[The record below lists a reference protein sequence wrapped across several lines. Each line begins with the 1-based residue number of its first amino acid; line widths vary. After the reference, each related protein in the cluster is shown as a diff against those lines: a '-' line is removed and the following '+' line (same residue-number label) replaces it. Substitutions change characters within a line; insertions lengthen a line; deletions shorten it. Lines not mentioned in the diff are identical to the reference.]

1 MFWLVLYEKI
11 CFETSCKFCIPYEYW
26 GISFIYFL
34 HLTFFENRSYCIC
47 FTFICFTMI
56 NNIKNKVKNDKKYI
70 LNGKIQKKIYFEFL
84 RSQDKS
90 GNFKKVSV
98 LFLYYI
104 LMPCLYI
111 LQVYILL
118 QKWFLDTVRE
128 IYSSVGNSNAIAQ

>member
-47 FTFICFTMI
+47 VIFICFTMI

-90 GNFKKVSV
+90 WNFKKVSV
-98 LFLYYI
+98 IFYPIFI
-104 LMPCLYI
+104 LHLPCFYNIHI
-111 LQVYILL
+111 LQVGIYAFAKMIP
-118 QKWFLDTVRE
+118 WYRE
-128 IYSSVGNSNAIAQ
+128 GNL

>member
-47 FTFICFTMI
+47 VIFICFTMI

-90 GNFKKVSV
+90 WNFKKVSV
-98 LFLYYI
+98 IFYPIFI
-104 LMPCLYI
+104 LHMPCFYNIHSIAGRYI
-111 LQVYILL
+111 CVCKNDSLIPWG
-118 QKWFLDTVRE
+118 KF
-128 IYSSVGNSNAIAQ
+128 IAQ

>member
-47 FTFICFTMI
+47 VIFICFTMI

-90 GNFKKVSV
+90 WNFKKVSV
-98 LFLYYI
+98 IFYPIFI
-104 LMPCLYI
+104 LHMPCFYNIHI
-111 LQVYILL
+111 LQVGIYAFAKMIP
-118 QKWFLDTVRE
+118 WYRE
-128 IYSSVGNSNAIAQ
+128 GNL

>member
-70 LNGKIQKKIYFEFL
+70 LNRKIQKKIYFKFL

-90 GNFKKVSV
+90 GNFKTVSV
-98 LFLYYI
+98 IFYPISILHTYALFIHVAGIYI
-104 LMPCLYI
+104 FAKMIPWY
-111 LQVYILL
+111 
-118 QKWFLDTVRE
+118 RE
-128 IYSSVGNSNAIAQ
+128 GNL

>member
-90 GNFKKVSV
+90 WNFKKVSV
-98 LFLYYI
+98 IFYPIFI
-104 LMPCLYI
+104 LHLPCFYNIHI
-111 LQVYILL
+111 LQVGIYAFAKMIP
-118 QKWFLDTVRE
+118 WYRE
-128 IYSSVGNSNAIAQ
+128 GNL

>member
-47 FTFICFTMI
+47 VIFICFTMI
-56 NNIKNKVKNDKKYI
+56 NNIKNKVKNDKYI
-70 LNGKIQKKIYFEFL
+70 YWMGKFKRRYTLNFFVPKIRVGISKKFL
-84 RSQDKS
+84 LFSI
-90 GNFKKVSV
+90 

-104 LMPCLYI
+104 CPVFTIYI
-111 LQVYILL
+111 LQVGIYAFAKMIP
-118 QKWFLDTVRE
+118 WYRE
-128 IYSSVGNSNAIAQ
+128 GNL